1 MNYDL
6 GPSVQHLLD
15 RAVEFIPNLIV
26 AIIIFVATLF
36 VAQLGAGMVRKA
48 LQRRR
53 SNPEVTLLLARLA
66 QWTILSFGVIWA
78 LAQVKFDVTGF
89 VAGLGIAGFTVGF
102 ALKDIAENF
111 VAGIL
116 LLIQQPFS
124 IGDSVQ
130 VKDYGGTVAD
140 IQIRSTT
147 ILTWDGLLV
156 IIPNAAVYSNPITN
170 YSKINKRRITVTLGV
185 DYKSDLP
192 QVEDTLR
199 AVVAGLAGLNQ
210 EPAPLVVFNELGDP
224 ALKVTLYFWIDLGK
238 TDYLTALDAAVKGI
252 KVAFEQEGI
261 HIPSTVQPIYV
272 QHRPELQLRADS

>member
-6 GPSVQHLLD
+6 GPSVQYLLD

-53 SNPEVTLLLARLA
+53 SNPEVTLLLARLT

-130 VKDYGGTVAD
+130 VKDYGGVVAD

-170 YSKINKRRITVTLGV
+170 YSKINKRRVTVTLGV

-199 AVVAGLAGLNQ
+199 AVVAGLVGLKQ

-272 QHRPELQLRADS
+272 QHRPELKLRADS